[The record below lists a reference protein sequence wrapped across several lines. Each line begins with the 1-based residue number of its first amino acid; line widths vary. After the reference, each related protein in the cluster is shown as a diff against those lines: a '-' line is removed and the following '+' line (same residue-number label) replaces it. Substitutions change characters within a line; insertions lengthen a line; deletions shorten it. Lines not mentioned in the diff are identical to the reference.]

1 VGKGRSRHAGGQSSD
16 GGGSEG
22 GEGGGGGVKEEEE
35 VEFPWSSE
43 EGLTPWH
50 CPFCKVTVNTASMD
64 P

>member
-1 VGKGRSRHAGGQSSD
+1 M
-16 GGGSEG
+16 
-22 GEGGGGGVKEEEE
+22 KEEEE

-50 CPFCKVTVNTASMD
+50 CPFCKVTVKTAIMEPEWSLNRALIE